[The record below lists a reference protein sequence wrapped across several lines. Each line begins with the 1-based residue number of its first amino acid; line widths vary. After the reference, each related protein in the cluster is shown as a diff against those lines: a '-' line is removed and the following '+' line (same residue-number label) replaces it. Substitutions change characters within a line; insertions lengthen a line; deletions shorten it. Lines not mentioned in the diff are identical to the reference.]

1 MIAEMDTRIKKIIA
15 ELIKQNVITA
25 EPSRCKKL
33 SGGTVSE
40 LYLLKVDDSEYV
52 LKLNGPE
59 VTGPEALFLDTYEEV
74 GVLPKILYVAP
85 SKTYIVYSFISGSTD
100 YSGSSKKKVL
110 KELAEGLITQY
121 EKATSE
127 SGWGWV
133 DSPSAS
139 WQEFLGNEVSYAK
152 ESIGSSL
159 GPADYQFIAG
169 LVEKVGVKAEA
180 YLLHGDCGFHNFIF
194 NEGQL
199 TGVIDS
205 APVIGIPVY
214 DFVYAFCSTPDDLTK
229 ETFDYAA
236 RFLRV
241 RPSANYDLVLI
252 GLYLRIALCGKH
264 HPEDL
269 TYYMEAWSDWRKIV
283 DRSNEP

>member
-1 MIAEMDTRIKKIIA
+1 MDTRIKKIIT

-52 LKLNGPE
+52 LKMNGPE

-74 GVLPKILYVAP
+74 GLLPKILYAAP
-85 SKTYIVYSFISGSTD
+85 SKTYIIYSFISGSTD
-100 YSGSSKKKVL
+100 YNGSSKKEVL
-110 KELAEGLITQY
+110 KELVERLLNKYRAVS
-121 EKATSE
+121 SE

-139 WQEFLGNEVSYAK
+139 WRDFLRNEVSYAQQ
-152 ESIGSSL
+152 SIGSLL
-159 GPADYQFIAG
+159 GPSDHQLVAG
-169 LVEKVGVKAEA
+169 LVEKVDVKTEA

-199 TGVIDS
+199 TGVIDP
-205 APVIGIPVY
+205 APVIGAPAY
-214 DFVYAFCSTPDDLTK
+214 DLVYAFCSTPEDLTK

-269 TYYMEAWSDWRKIV
+269 ALYLKAWSEWLKIV
-283 DRSNEP
+283 KRENGS

>member
-1 MIAEMDTRIKKIIA
+1 MDTRIKKIIT

-40 LYLLKVDDSEYV
+40 LYLLKVYDSEYV

-74 GVLPKILYVAP
+74 GLLPKILYAAP

-100 YSGSSKKKVL
+100 YTGSSKKKVL
-110 KELAEGLITQY
+110 KELAEGLINQY
-121 EKATSE
+121 EKVAPE

-133 DSPSAS
+133 DSPSTS
-139 WQEFLGNEVSYAK
+139 WREFLGNEVSYAK

-159 GPADYQFIAG
+159 GPADHQFIAG
-169 LVEKVGVKAEA
+169 LVVKVDIKTEA

-194 NEGQL
+194 TEGRL
-199 TGVIDS
+199 AGVIDP

-214 DFVYAFCSTPDDLTK
+214 DLVYAFCSTPEDLTK
-229 ETFDYAA
+229 ETFDYAINW
-236 RFLRV
+236 LEE
-241 RPSANYDLVLI
+241 RPTNIYELVLI
-252 GLYLRIALCGKH
+252 GLYLRIALCCKH

-269 TYYMEAWSDWRKIV
+269 ALYLKAWSEWLKITGYATK
-283 DRSNEP
+283 P

>member
-1 MIAEMDTRIKKIIA
+1 MDTRIKKIIA
-15 ELIKQNVITA
+15 ELIKQNVIA
-25 EPSRCKKL
+25 AQPSRCKKL

-59 VTGPEALFLDTYEEV
+59 VTEPEALFLDTYKEV
-74 GVLPKILYVAP
+74 GLLPKLHYLDP
-85 SKTYIVYSFISGSTD
+85 SKTFIVYSFISGSTD
-100 YSGSSKKKVL
+100 YTGSSKKKVL
-110 KELAEGLITQY
+110 KELADGLINQY
-121 EKATSE
+121 EKAAPE

-139 WQEFLGNEVSYAK
+139 WQEFLRNEVSHAK

-159 GPADYQFIAG
+159 GPADHQFIAG
-169 LVEKVGVKAEA
+169 LVEKVGVKTEA

-199 TGVIDS
+199 TGIIDP
-205 APVIGIPVY
+205 APVIGFPIY
-214 DFVYAFCSTPDDLTK
+214 DLVYAFCSTPEDLTK

-236 RFLRV
+236 RFLRE

-269 TYYMEAWSDWRKIV
+269 ALYLKAWSEWLKITGYATK
-283 DRSNEP
+283 P